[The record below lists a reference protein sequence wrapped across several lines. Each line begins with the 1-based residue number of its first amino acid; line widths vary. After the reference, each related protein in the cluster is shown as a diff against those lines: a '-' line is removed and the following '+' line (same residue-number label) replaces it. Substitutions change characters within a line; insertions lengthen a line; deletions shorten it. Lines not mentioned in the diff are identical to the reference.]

1 MMKKTFIV
9 LVLFLSLGG
18 SVALAMLPPDA
29 SAREPQ
35 IRRERMEVDRKYEK
49 NMEALRAKAIQR
61 HKDITAGLDFP
72 PWKCAPSGTPKP
84 GATLSSRTRER
95 REAAGHRWLFGL
107 SGLLGIGIV
116 FWLIKQM
123 TREADSR

>member
-1 MMKKTFIV
+1 MIKKTFIV

-35 IRRERMEVDRKYEK
+35 LRRERMEVDRKYEK
-49 NMEALRAKAIQR
+49 SMEALRAKAIQR
-61 HKDITAGLDFP
+61 HKEVTAGLDFP
-72 PWKCAPSGTPKP
+72 PWKCAPSGAPKP
-84 GATLSSRTRER
+84 GATLSKRTRSVE
-95 REAAGHRWLFGL
+95 EKIGHSWLFGL
-107 SGLLGIGIV
+107 SGLVGIGIV

-123 TREADSR
+123 TRGGSPR